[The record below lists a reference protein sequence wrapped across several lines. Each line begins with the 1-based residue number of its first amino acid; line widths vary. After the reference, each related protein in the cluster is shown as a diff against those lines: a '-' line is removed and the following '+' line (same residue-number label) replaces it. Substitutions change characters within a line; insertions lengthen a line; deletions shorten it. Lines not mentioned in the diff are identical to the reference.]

1 MTHNVFHYEPMHGFI
16 GVFIDSSTINLHVPK
31 HHHTNNLHD
40 MSSYL
45 VCPNFVCLLHLALY
59 FPH

>member
-40 MSSYL
+40 MS
-45 VCPNFVCLLHLALY
+45 F
-59 FPH
+59 